1 MRWAPGPHM
10 TTSSISSCLAS
21 SLTLCPKG
29 VIWSPLLVWGRLT
42 TLQGS
47 CGQRRPRPPAAPPGF
62 PAYPTSL
69 MVMTVSCTVT
79 AEAPSS
85 TMIREMFPAGS
96 RRSWT
101 LKVDGASLQTAAK
114 T

>member
-1 MRWAPGPHM
+1 M

-21 SLTLCPKG
+21 SRTLCPKG

-42 TLQGS
+42 TLQGN
-47 CGQRRPRPPAAPPGF
+47 CGQRQAWAPSGPSQLS
-62 PAYPTSL
+62 AYPTSL
-69 MVMTVSCTVT
+69 TVMTASCTVT
-79 AEAPSS
+79 TEAPSS
-85 TMIREMFPAGS
+85 TMILEMFPPGP

>member
-47 CGQRRPRPPAAPPGF
+47 CGQRRPR
-62 PAYPTSL
+62 
-69 MVMTVSCTVT
+69 
-79 AEAPSS
+79 APSCPS
-85 TMIREMFPAGS
+85 GLSGLPHILDGDDCVLHGDRRGPQLHNDPGDVPS
-96 RRSWT
+96 RPSP
-101 LKVDGASLQTAAK
+101 
-114 T
+114 